1 MTGASGYSCPAMS
14 TSTKSKS
21 KKPPAKKKSTKKKKG
36 SDSAVLT
43 ASKADRHK
51 LYELSVQSPESEVSF
66 LERVFK
72 KRRGRLPTSLREDFC
87 GTAFLSCTWVRGH
100 RNNTSVGVDL
110 DGPTLKWATKHN
122 LSWLTE
128 EERSRVNLMCGD
140 VLSTRSEHVDILAAL
155 NFSYFTFKT
164 RQKLRDYF
172 RAARRSLKDDG
183 LLVLDCYGGYDAQN
197 VLEEERDCGDFTY
210 VWDQAAYNPVTSD
223 ALCHIHFRFKD
234 DSEMK
239 KAFSYD
245 WRLWSLA
252 EIQELLS
259 EAGYYRI
266 EVYWE
271 GTDKDGEGNGIF
283 RPTTKGE
290 VCAGW
295 IAYIVAEA
303 K

>member
-1 MTGASGYSCPAMS
+1 MPSA
-14 TSTKSKS
+14 
-21 KKPPAKKKSTKKKKG
+21 PAKKKGRPSGKKKSKK
-36 SDSAVLT
+36 SAPLT
-43 ASKADRHK
+43 AGSADRHQ
-51 LYELSVQSPESEVSF
+51 LYERSVQSPEAEVSF

-72 KRRGRLPTSLREDFC
+72 KRRNRVPSALREDFC
-87 GTAFLSCTWVRGH
+87 GTSFLSCTWVRN
-100 RNNTSVGVDL
+100 RKTNTAVGVDL
-110 DGPTLKWATKHN
+110 DEPTLNWARKHN

-128 EERSRVNLMCGD
+128 EERSRVTLLKGD
-140 VLSTRSEHVDILAAL
+140 VLSTRSEQVDILAAL

-183 LLVLDCYGGYDAQN
+183 LLVLDCYGGYDAYN
-197 VLEEERDCGDFTY
+197 VLEEDRDIGEFTY
-210 VWDQAAYNPVTSD
+210 VWDQASYNPLTNEVM
-223 ALCHIHFRFKD
+223 CHIHFRFKKGPD
-234 DSEMK
+234 MK
-239 KAFSYD
+239 KAFTYD

-259 EAGYYRI
+259 EAGYRSI

-271 GTDKDGEGNGIF
+271 GSDKKGEGNGVF

-295 IAYIVAEA
+295 IAYVVAEPG
-303 K
+303 